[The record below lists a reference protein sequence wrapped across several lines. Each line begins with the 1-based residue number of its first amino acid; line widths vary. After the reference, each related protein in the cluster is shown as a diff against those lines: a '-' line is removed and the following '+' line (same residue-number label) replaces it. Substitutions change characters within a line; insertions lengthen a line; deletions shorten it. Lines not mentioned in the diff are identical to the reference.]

1 MKSSTVGIKDTVFK
15 RGALDAALSGAEYN
29 PGQIING
36 PGMDAGSAST
46 GVFLVGE
53 LEKQDPRLIEPLTSY
68 FYPRDLDAM
77 PGGGWVDTVSN
88 VFADYG
94 TTANEEDSLMGKES
108 TNIPVSQANITKD
121 IWKTSKFGE
130 VLRLPLFD
138 DLAMQQVGRSLSQI
152 LDNGIRLNYNKI
164 LDRNA
169 YNGFAKTNTY
179 GLANN
184 PSVTASLVAFNN
196 AKTSRTWSDK
206 TPNEIMLDINTLVTS
221 TWAQAEYDLTGMA
234 NHILI
239 DPFNYAYIANTV
251 VSTAGNRSI
260 LDYILENNIAVKQ
273 GRSFD
278 IFPSRWCLA
287 AGTGST
293 QRMIAYVKDPMR
305 VNWDLTVPLTRIM
318 TAPNVQSASYETLY
332 AAQFSQVKFLSYQT
346 ILYADGI

>member
-1 MKSSTVGIKDTVFK
+1 MKVSDSIFK
-15 RGALDAALSGAEYN
+15 KTALDTALSGQSYTA
-29 PGQIING
+29 GQIVNG
-36 PGMDAGSAST
+36 PAMDAGAASS
-46 GVFLVGE
+46 GAFLVGE

-68 FYPRDLDAM
+68 FYARDLDVM

-94 TTANEEDSLMGKES
+94 TTANEEDSIMGKES

-121 IWKTSKFGE
+121 VFKTAKFGE

-179 GLANN
+179 GLVNS
-184 PSVTASLVAFNN
+184 PSVTSSLVAQN
-196 AKTSRTWSDK
+196 AAGTSRLWVNK
-206 TPNEIMLDINTLVTS
+206 TPNEIMYDINTLITS
-221 TWAQAEYDLTGMA
+221 TWAASEYDLTGMA

-239 DPFNYAYIANTV
+239 DPYNYAYLANTL
-251 VSTAGNRSI
+251 VSLAGNTSI
-260 LDYILENNIAVKQ
+260 LKYLLENNIAVNQ
-273 GRSFD
+273 GKELN
-278 IFPSRWCLA
+278 IFPSRWCLG

-293 QRMIAYVKDPMR
+293 QRMVAYVKDPMR
-305 VNWDLTVPLTRIM
+305 VNWDLTVPLTRVM